1 MFAFLGA
8 MIDVR
13 WARFGRENTRDASLL
28 ANDFMVDVICVQILF
43 VKETFSC
50 TAAEVWYCERPKPT
64 VTAADDTSGS
74 WGKPLEGFRYSV
86 SRVKETGS
94 VYTISWVQRHLASH
108 FGMTGIL
115 QVHEI
120 RRLWS

>member
-8 MIDVR
+8 VIDAR

-28 ANDFMVDVICVQILF
+28 VNDFMVGVICVQILS
-43 VKETFSC
+43 VKETSSC

-74 WGKPLEGFRYSV
+74 WGKPLASLGHSV
-86 SRVKETGS
+86 SRVKETG
-94 VYTISWVQRHLASH
+94 VR
-108 FGMTGIL
+108 
-115 QVHEI
+115 VHN
-120 RRLWS
+120 LVGTMAHSLTVWNDWYSAGA